1 MKGCQHLI
9 LFKNS
14 DLLNLK
20 LFNSQDSNDKTIAAV
35 DIKQIICSLDSSTP
49 FTSNQQMKQ
58 ESKQSFWPKT

>member
-20 LFNSQDSNDKTIAAV
+20 LFNSQDPNDKTIATV
-35 DIKQIICSLDSSTP
+35 DIKQILLSLRFFNSLYIKPGD
-49 FTSNQQMKQ
+49 
-58 ESKQSFWPKT
+58 ESIE